1 MHSHVNVQNLNDQNY
16 FLYTKDVLAEMAG
29 VSVRSLSERK
39 ALCLISIHSGAICLN
54 QGEQG

>member
-1 MHSHVNVQNLNDQNY
+1 LHSHVNVQNLNDQNG
-16 FLYTKDVLAEMAG
+16 FLHARDILAEMAG

-39 ALCLISIHSGAICLN
+39 VLRLISIHSGAICLN